1 MILAIYGA
9 GAMGREI
16 KIIADE
22 DKRFS
27 GIVFIDDN
35 ASGEISGSRIYSFR
49 DFKNN
54 FSPDEAMFVTGMGE
68 PRFRKESYE
77 KMKQAGYTG
86 AFIKHPTAA
95 VIDDAVFG
103 EDIVLGSGVFTG
115 SQAKIGNSFHA
126 ANNACIGHDSV
137 IGDYVRIGAG
147 AFVGG
152 HSRILDNAY
161 VGAGAM
167 IKDRISIG
175 ASSVLALGAVALEDV
190 PDNATAIGNPA
201 RIVDEN
207 RSGMLYSSSYEQAAH
222 TEGKDKK
229 KTVYSPDVIAER
241 YWEVFSGVFSEI
253 DFNPVTFRFHDS
265 GWDSITQMDLIAGLE
280 EEFQISI
287 KGRDSLKLNSFQ
299 SGLNI
304 VKKKLE
310 QKQEQEG

>member
-16 KIIADE
+16 KIIADK
-22 DKRFS
+22 DKSFPD
-27 GIVFIDDN
+27 IVFIDDN
-35 ASGEISGSRIYSFR
+35 ASGELSGSRIYRFR
-49 DFKNN
+49 EFRNT
-54 FSPDEAMFVTGMGE
+54 FSPGEVSFVTGMGE
-68 PRFRKESYE
+68 PRFRKEAYE

-86 AFIKHPTAA
+86 AFIRHPSAA

-103 EDIVLGSGVFTG
+103 EDIVLGYGVFVGSGVR
-115 SQAKIGNSFHA
+115 IGNSFHA
-126 ANNACIGHDSV
+126 ANNACIGHDAV

-152 HSRILDNAY
+152 HSEILDNAY

-167 IKDRISIG
+167 IKDRIRIG
-175 ASSVLALGAVALEDV
+175 ASSVLALGAVALADL

-201 RIVDEN
+201 RIIDES
-207 RSGMLYSSSYEQAAH
+207 RSGMLYSSSYEQAADAG
-222 TEGKDKK
+222 GKDKK

-241 YWEVFSGVFSEI
+241 YWEVFSKVFSDI

-265 GWDSITQMDLIAGLE
+265 GWDSVTQMELIAGLE
-280 EEFQISI
+280 EQFQISI

-304 VKKKLE
+304 VKKKLA
-310 QKQEQEG
+310 QKQEQDG